1 MLGEGNKV
9 RVPDCLTGVNIL
21 VVRLALFY
29 I

>member
-9 RVPDCLTGVNIL
+9 RVPDCRSGVNIRL
-21 VVRLALFY
+21 VIVALFY